1 MATITRKQFRAND
14 SFPCGYEVYLIAT
27 VPDESL
33 ADSLRDFVTCSTYE
47 QACEIAKRWT
57 ERMARQV
64 DANAVDYAVIYVS
77 GCDDDRNY
85 QIKAAYVE

>member
-1 MATITRKQFRAND
+1 MATITREQFRDAD
-14 SFPCGYEVYLIAT
+14 SYPCGYEVSLIGT

-33 ADSLRDFVTCSTYE
+33 ADSLRDFVEVGTYE
-47 QACEIAKRWT
+47 QACEVAKRWE

-64 DANAVDYAVIYVS
+64 DANAVDFAVIYVS
-77 GCDDDRNY
+77 GCDDERAY